1 MTLHPEEMSMVQK
14 LDSDSKQD
22 YFDVIIVGS
31 GPGGMS
37 AALCASRA
45 KLSVLIID
53 RNLPGGQ
60 TATAYKISNYLGFP
74 TGILGSD
81 LSIKM
86 EDHLND
92 YGVSYSCETVEDVS
106 DIEDGLKLVKTDL
119 SKHYKTKGVVLAL
132 GLEPKPLETNF
143 ERQFLGRGISYYAQS
158 DIEYYRDKDV
168 AVIGGG
174 NCACYAADYLSQYV
188 NKLYL
193 IHRSD
198 YLKAVRNLKQ
208 KVMTNENISV
218 IWNTVPV
225 DAFGIDKLE
234 KIKLSNVTTDQ
245 ETWLDVKGVFIYV
258 GRIPPNEILNL
269 NLNLDEKGY
278 IITDEFMRT
287 NIPGIYAAGDI
298 RSKQIRQIPT
308 AVSDGM
314 IAAINLDK
322 DLFHN

>member
-1 MTLHPEEMSMVQK
+1 MSLHPEEMSVVQK
-14 LDSDSKQD
+14 IDNTNSSGT
-22 YFDVIIVGS
+22 YDVIIVGS
-31 GPGGMS
+31 GPAGMS
-37 AALCASRA
+37 AALCAARA
-45 KLSVLIID
+45 KLSVMIID

-74 TGILGSD
+74 KGVLGSD
-81 LSIKM
+81 LSLKM
-86 EDHLND
+86 EDQLKEYDIH
-92 YGVSYSCETVEDVS
+92 YSCETVEDVS
-106 DIEDGLKLVKTDL
+106 HSEKGIKIVKTDL
-119 SKHYKTKGVVLAL
+119 SKEYKTKAVILAL

-143 ERQFLGRGISYYAQS
+143 EKQFLGRGISYYAQS
-158 DIEYYRDKDV
+158 DIEHYRDKDV

-174 NCACYAADYLSQYV
+174 NCACYAADYLSNYV

-208 KVMTNENISV
+208 KVMTNDNINV
-218 IWNTVPV
+218 IWNTVPI

-234 KIKLSNVTTDQ
+234 KIKLSNIATKQD
-245 ETWLDVKGVFIYV
+245 TWLDVQGVFIYV
-258 GRIPPNEILNL
+258 GRIPPKEILNL
-269 NLNLDEKGY
+269 NLNLDENGF

-314 IAAINLDK
+314 IAAINCDK
-322 DLFHN
+322 DLFN

>member
-1 MTLHPEEMSMVQK
+1 MSLHPEEMNVVQK
-14 LDSDSKQD
+14 LDSKQDQD
-22 YFDVIIVGS
+22 YFDVVIVGS

-37 AALCASRA
+37 AALCAARA
-45 KLSVLIID
+45 KLSVLMID

-60 TATAYKISNYLGFP
+60 TATAYNISNYLGFP

-86 EDHLND
+86 EEHLNE

-106 DIEDGLKLVKTDL
+106 DVEDGLKLVKTDL
-119 SKHYKTKGVVLAL
+119 AKHYKTKGVILAL

-158 DIEYYRDKDV
+158 DIESYQDKDV

-188 NKLYL
+188 NKLFL

-234 KIKLSNVTTDQ
+234 KIKLSNIVTNQ

-258 GRIPPNEILNL
+258 GRIPPHEILNL

-287 NIPGIYAAGDI
+287 NISGIYAAGDI

-322 DLFHN
+322 DLFQ

>member
-1 MTLHPEEMSMVQK
+1 MTLHPEEMNVVQK
-14 LDSDSKQD
+14 LEMDQNKD

-37 AALCASRA
+37 AALCAARA

-74 TGILGSD
+74 AGILGSD
-81 LSIKM
+81 LSVKM
-86 EDHLND
+86 EDHLNS
-92 YGVSYSCETVEDVS
+92 YGVAYRCETVEDVS
-106 DIEDGLKLVKTDL
+106 DFEDGLKVVKTDL
-119 SKHYKTKGVVLAL
+119 ANQYKTKGVILAL

-188 NKLYL
+188 NKLFL

-208 KVMTNENISV
+208 KVMTNDNINV

-225 DAFGIDKLE
+225 DAFGIEKLE
-234 KIKLSNVTTDQ
+234 KIKLSNVVTQQ
-245 ETWLDVKGVFIYV
+245 ETWLDVNGVFIYV

-269 NLNLDEKGY
+269 NLSLDEKGH

-298 RSKQIRQIPT
+298 RSKQIRQIAT

-322 DLFHN
+322 DLFQ